1 MGHSGELETSI
12 MMHISSVYVD
22 NDKAMFKY
30 QFYKGNKWHCPDMF
44 AKNTIIQYRNF
55 NFYSEYRNVG
65 IPKCAT
71 VEKDKQIVEVLIKK
85 MAEFCDIFF

>member
-1 MGHSGELETSI
+1 MAKYWVFINDEIYQIRETPLGGMGHSGELETSI

-44 AKNTIIQYRNF
+44 AKNTII
-55 NFYSEYRNVG
+55 
-65 IPKCAT
+65 
-71 VEKDKQIVEVLIKK
+71 
-85 MAEFCDIFF
+85 